1 MTLAIYDLDE
11 TLVAGDSCSLF
22 CEFLLAEGIMDE
34 SFVQRDR
41 DFMAIYM
48 IGQLEQ
54 ADYIKFFIGELKH
67 LSIQQ
72 IEDLLPR
79 FVETCIKPSIYPQ
92 ALELI
97 ATHKQR
103 GLRPLIISATSAF
116 IVRAAALALDI
127 EDYLAIELE
136 AESGHYT
143 GRIDGI
149 PPFREGKV
157 IRLKT
162 WLEEQSESLD
172 GAYFYTDSINDL
184 PLMEQVDNPI
194 ATNPDP
200 KLTEISEQKG
210 WPVVRWNNG

>member
-1 MTLAIYDLDE
+1 
-11 TLVAGDSCSLF
+11 
-22 CEFLLAEGIMDE
+22 MDE

-48 IGQLEQ
+48 SGQLEQ

-67 LSIQQ
+67 LSIKQ

-97 ATHKQR
+97 AIHKQR

-116 IVRAAALALDI
+116 IVRAAALVLDI

-157 IRLKT
+157 IRLKA
-162 WLEEQSESLD
+162 WLEEQNESLD

-184 PLMEQVDNPI
+184 PLMEQVDHPI